1 MMEAEAVARAD
12 LGDVQYWIPGQ
23 GMHPNA
29 MLTSWTTGSGSQL
42 ATVTGVCQLPF
53 CKSFVNKFLQMNTLP
68 IMSTILSQKIFP
80 LLLTMKLPNKRSIWR
95 LIFMLQLGRTEEK
108 NLYFEN
114 LSCKAHF
121 CSRPLYKNKSLVVPL
136 VLSDIILLCNLGFLC

>member
-1 MMEAEAVARAD
+1 MIEAEAVARAD

-68 IMSTILSQKIFP
+68 IMSTTLSQKI
-80 LLLTMKLPNKRSIWR
+80 LSI
-95 LIFMLQLGRTEEK
+95 TT
-108 NLYFEN
+108 
-114 LSCKAHF
+114 
-121 CSRPLYKNKSLVVPL
+121 
-136 VLSDIILLCNLGFLC
+136 